1 MVVGSR
7 TTHWKILAQVM
18 EKNKDGRFTNW
29 EFSGREYEFFSRL
42 PYCSLK
48 IRIRHD
54 SRAATIE
61 EEFTRILWVVDD

>member
-1 MVVGSR
+1 
-7 TTHWKILAQVM
+7 M

-29 EFSGREYEFFSRL
+29 DSGDGVNSSRGSPFCSRE
-42 PYCSLK
+42 

-61 EEFTRILWVVDD
+61 EEFTRILWDVDD